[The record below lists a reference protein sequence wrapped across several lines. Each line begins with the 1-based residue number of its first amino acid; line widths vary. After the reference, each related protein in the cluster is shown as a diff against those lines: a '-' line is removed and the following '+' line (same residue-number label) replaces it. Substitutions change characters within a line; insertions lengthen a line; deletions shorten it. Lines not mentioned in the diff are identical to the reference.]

1 MEKLVIKKDDAL
13 VDEIPIDKQVF
24 TIGRDIESDLQLND
38 PSVSRHHATLRRI
51 HTDLYIE
58 DLGSTNGTQLNGRS
72 ITKHVLKAGD
82 RLAIG
87 SYQLDMVAELPA
99 VKAEDD
105 LDKTVVIQP
114 DAVAAAR
121 AKRTRTVRKLLP
133 KSATLRFFRG
143 PNKGNLEK
151 IDRSLFTIGK
161 PGENVAVIAR
171 RPQGFYLLH
180 IGGSSF
186 PRINN
191 KEIDSK
197 GGVQLQ
203 EGDVVEVGEYVAE
216 ISFAQ

>member
-1 MEKLVIKKDDAL
+1 MEKLVIKKNDTLVNEIAL
-13 VDEIPIDKQVF
+13 DKQVV
-24 TIGRDIESDLQLND
+24 TIGRDLESDLQLND
-38 PSVSRHHATLRRI
+38 PSVSRHHATIRRI
-51 HTDLYIE
+51 YTDLYIE
-58 DLGSTNGTQLNGRS
+58 DLGSTNGTQLNGLS
-72 ITKHVLKAGD
+72 ITKHVLKPGD

-87 SYQLDMVAELPA
+87 SYLLELVAAEES
-99 VKAEDD
+99 VEDD
-105 LDKTVVIQP
+105 LEKTVVMQP
-114 DAVAAAR
+114 EAVAAGR
-121 AKRTRTVRKLLP
+121 AKRPRPVRKLLP
-133 KSATLRFFRG
+133 KHATLRFFRG
-143 PNKGNLEK
+143 PNKGSMEK

-203 EGDVVEVGEYVAE
+203 EGDVVEVGEYMAE
-216 ISFAQ
+216 ISFGQ

>member
-1 MEKLVIKKDDAL
+1 MEKLVIKKDDVQ
-13 VDEIPIDKQVF
+13 VDEFVIDQPSL
-24 TIGRDIESDLQLND
+24 TIGRDSESDLPLND
-38 PSVSRHHATLRRI
+38 PSVSRQHARI
-51 HTDLYIE
+51 QRIYTDLYIE
-58 DLGSTNGTQLNGRS
+58 DLGSTNGTSLNGRNV
-72 ITKHVLKAGD
+72 TKHVLKPGD
-82 RLAIG
+82 RLVIG
-87 SYQLDMVAELPA
+87 SFVIDLQQETEE
-99 VKAEDD
+99 AEDD

-114 DAVAAAR
+114 QAVAMAR
-121 AKRTRTVRKLLP
+121 AGRASSPTRKLPP
-133 KSATLRFFRG
+133 KVATLRFFRG
-143 PNKGNLEK
+143 PNKGGTEK

-191 KEIDSK
+191 EEIESK

-203 EGDVVEVGEYVAE
+203 EGDVVEVGEYMAE

>member
-1 MEKLVIKKDDAL
+1 MEKLVIKKDDVL
-13 VDEIPIDKQVF
+13 VDEMPIDKQVF
-24 TIGRDIESDLQLND
+24 TIGRDTESDLQLND
-38 PSVSRHHATLRRI
+38 PSVSRHHATIRRI
-51 HTDLYIE
+51 YTDLYIE
-58 DLGSTNGTQLNGRS
+58 DLGSTNGTQLNGRT

-82 RLAIG
+82 RLVIG
-87 SYQLDMVAELPA
+87 SFLLDMVAEA
-99 VKAEDD
+99 AEAEEAD
-105 LDKTVVIQP
+105 LEKTVVIQP
-114 DAVAAAR
+114 EAVAAAR
-121 AKRTRTVRKLLP
+121 ARQAKPVRKLLP

-151 IDRSLFTIGK
+151 IDRSLYTIGK

-186 PRINN
+186 PRIND

-203 EGDVVEVGEYVAE
+203 EGDVVEVGEYMAE
-216 ISFAQ
+216 ISFATK